1 MYFGTRAS
9 LIPRC
14 SANSAF
20 NEPPLLPM
28 RTGHGTTSRLAAL
41 NVKSGAVLGQCPRRH
56 QAIEFR
62 KFLEPIDAAVPAR
75 FEAHL
80 ILDHYGTH
88 KAPRIRR

>member
-1 MYFGTRAS
+1 
-9 LIPRC
+9 
-14 SANSAF
+14 
-20 NEPPLLPM
+20 M
-28 RTGHGTTSRLAAL
+28 RTGPPERRAHDDVRHGTTSRLAAL